1 MTQYNEID
9 VAKMNHLE
17 TNGASHFSFVTVN
30 FNQLTCQDSEI
41 VHSG

>member
-9 VAKMNHLE
+9 VAKMKHLE
-17 TNGASHFSFVTVN
+17 TNEASHFSFVIVN
-30 FNQLTCQDSEI
+30 LNQLTCQAAEI